1 MTGQEG
7 GGMKKYRFGDFEL
20 DLDAFELR
28 RRGELIKLERRPL
41 DLLALLVTQPGRLVR
56 REELTAALWPPKVII
71 DFDSG
76 LNTLVR
82 KVRAALGDSSESP
95 IFIETVPGRGYRF
108 VAPVTQVSA
117 HAEPAPTPEPVPV
130 VRARLPPG
138 RPRQTVRVAIVA
150 VCVLGIGAALLA
162 WLRAESPP
170 QTMRIA
176 VMPFEN
182 LTGDDGLAYLAAG
195 LAEDT
200 STSLARID
208 PERLRVVGFAATA
221 TASPAL
227 PVADIGRQLGVDL
240 IVLSSLRIDGDRMR
254 VTSRLMRTV
263 DSEQIWSTTLD
274 RELTNT
280 LGVQRELS
288 VAIAEQIRL
297 RLSPEVA
304 AAIDRRQTENPAAYL
319 LYMRG
324 RYEWSQLTPASTRR
338 ALEHFEQATAADPD
352 YALAWAGLAF
362 AAVTSLRTADS
373 APNVMKPRAL
383 EALRRAQELGPD
395 LVETQYA
402 IGYYSL
408 FADLDSRA
416 AQEAARAAIKLD
428 PNNSQAHLLLGVS
441 LMTDEPVEALEML
454 RRARELDPM
463 FALAFANS
471 ANVALAAGDP
481 VGALEFATQTIAM
494 APEFWL
500 GHYYL
505 GSARNALGDTEGAL
519 QAYADAARLSE
530 GHSLTYAARADLLS
544 QQGRTA
550 DVRALLADM
559 TAQAAEHYVPAYTF
573 AVVQTLL
580 GDIDAAFVSLE
591 RAIEMRDLGLPGLP
605 RDPRLRRLHDDP
617 RFDALLRRCGCAPT
631 GAPR

>member
-1 MTGQEG
+1 MARQDGSE
-7 GGMKKYRFGDFEL
+7 MKRYRFGDFEL

-41 DLLALLVTQPGRLVR
+41 DLLALLVMQPSRLVR
-56 REELTAALWPPKVII
+56 REEIIAALWPPKVII
-71 DFDSG
+71 DFESG

-82 KVRAALGDSSESP
+82 KVRTALGDSSETP
-95 IFIETVPGRGYRF
+95 TFIETVPGRGYRF
-108 VAPVTQVSA
+108 VAPVTVVSA
-117 HAEPAPTPEPVPV
+117 PVEVMATVDPTSGAPASLTLT
-130 VRARLPPG
+130 RR
-138 RPRQTVRVAIVA
+138 RPATRVAVLVA
-150 VCVLGIGAALLA
+150 CLLGVGAALLV
-162 WLRAESPP
+162 WRGFDPPP
-170 QTMRIA
+170 QLTRVA

-208 PERLRVVGFAATA
+208 PERVRVIGLAPTALAT
-221 TASPAL
+221 SAL
-227 PVADIGRQLGVDL
+227 STPDISRQLGVDL
-240 IVLSSLRIDGDRMR
+240 IVLSSLRIDRGRIR
-254 VTSRLMRTV
+254 VTSRLIRTM

-304 AAIDRRQTENPAAYL
+304 AAIDRRQTQNPAAYL
-319 LYMRG
+319 LYLQG

-338 ALEHFEQATAADPD
+338 ALEHFEQATKEDPD

-362 AAVTSLRTADS
+362 AAITSLRTADT
-373 APNVMKPRAL
+373 APTVMKPAAL
-383 EALRRAQELGPD
+383 EALRRAERLGPD
-395 LVETQYA
+395 LAETQYA

-428 PNNSQAHLLLGVS
+428 PNNAQAHMLLGVS
-441 LMTDEPVEALEML
+441 LMSDQRVEALEMM
-454 RRARELDPM
+454 RRARELDPT

-471 ANVALAAGDP
+471 ANVALAAGDLE
-481 VGALEFATQTIAM
+481 GGLEFATQTIAIN
-494 APEFWL
+494 PEFWL

-505 GSARNALGDTEGAL
+505 GAARNGLGDTEGAL
-519 QAYADAARLSE
+519 QAYADAARLSD
-530 GHSLTYAARADLLS
+530 GHSLTYSARASLLA
-544 QQGRTA
+544 QHGRME

-559 TAQAAEHYVPAYTF
+559 TAQAAHQYVPSYTF
-573 AVVQTLL
+573 AVIHALL
-580 GDIDAAFVSLE
+580 GDTDAAFASLD
-591 RAIEMRDLGLPGLP
+591 RAVETRDLGLLRLP
-605 RDPRLRRLHDDP
+605 TDLRLRRLHDDP
-617 RFDALLRRCGCAPT
+617 RFGLLLRRCGCAPD
-631 GAPR
+631 GASR